1 MTQFIHSI
9 ITFDPVAFV
18 TAVGYIGIAII
29 LFSESG
35 ILLGIFLPG
44 DSLLFAAGLLS
55 AQGMF
60 NPFWLLAI
68 TAVSAIVGDSTGY
81 WIGKRG
87 GTALLHAYPRLIKK
101 EYITRTELFYA
112 RWGGYSILLARFVP
126 IVRTIVPTLAGVGK
140 MNYVKFVQYN
150 IVGGVLWVSL
160 IITISYS
167 LGKYIPNIQH
177 YILPITLIVILISF
191 IPFLLRFIKQ
201 RIQQK
206 TVTE

>member
-1 MTQFIHSI
+1 MTQFIHSL
-9 ITFDPVAFV
+9 ITFDPVTFI

-60 NPFWLLAI
+60 NPFWLFAI
-68 TAVSAIVGDSTGY
+68 TAVSAIAGDSTGY

-87 GTALLHAYPRLIKK
+87 GTALIHKYPKLIKQ

-112 RWGGYSILLARFVP
+112 QWGGYAIVLARFVP
-126 IVRTIVPTLAGVGK
+126 IVRTIIPTLAGIGN
-140 MNYVKFVQYN
+140 MNYIRFVRYN
-150 IVGGVLWVSL
+150 VLGGVLWVSL
-160 IITISYS
+160 IITISYALS
-167 LGKYIPNIQH
+167 KYIPNIQH

-191 IPFLLRFIKQ
+191 IPFLFHFIKQ
-201 RIQQK
+201 RRSKNIATK
-206 TVTE
+206 